1 MKDPVDEY
9 RAQMK
14 LLGSEPKHKNSC
26 PLEDITSDAPCNC
39 GAAKMIAAHRQLVI
53 LAKKNLAEK
62 L

>member
-39 GAAKMIAAHRQLVI
+39 GAAKMIAAH
-53 LAKKNLAEK
+53 
-62 L
+62 